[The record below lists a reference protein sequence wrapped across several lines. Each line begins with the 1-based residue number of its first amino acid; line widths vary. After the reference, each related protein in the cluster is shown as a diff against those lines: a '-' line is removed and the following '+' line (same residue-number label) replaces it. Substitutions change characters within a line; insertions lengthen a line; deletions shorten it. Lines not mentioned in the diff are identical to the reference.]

1 MMVAALI
8 VPDSDIMIE
17 GVNINPTRAGL
28 LERLQ
33 AMGGRITTEATDLQ
47 AGEPVAD
54 LRVES
59 SPLKGIEVCGEVV
72 VRMIDEFPIFTVAAL
87 CASGKTLV
95 RDAAELR
102 LKESDRINVVVEE
115 FSKLGAQI
123 TPHPDGFEIDGP
135 QPLTG
140 ATVCSR
146 RDHRLAMS
154 LTIAGLVAEG
164 ETVVEDAEELGESY
178 PGFVETL
185 QTLGARVEAH
195 G

>member
-1 MMVAALI
+1 
-8 VPDSDIMIE
+8 
-17 GVNINPTRAGL
+17 
-28 LERLQ
+28 
-33 AMGGRITTEATDLQ
+33 MGGQISAENPSMQ

-54 LRVES
+54 LRVKS
-59 SPLKGIEVCGEVV
+59 SPLHGVEVYGEVV

-115 FSKLGAQI
+115 FTKLGAKI
-123 TPHPDGFEIDGP
+123 IPHPDGFEIEGP
-135 QPLTG
+135 QLLEG
-140 ATVCSR
+140 ATVCSH

-154 LTIAGLVAEG
+154 LAIAGLVASGQTTIE
-164 ETVVEDAEELGESY
+164 EAEELDESY

-185 QTLGARVEAH
+185 QSLGAKVESH
-195 G
+195 E